1 MVYKRSVVC
10 HSNNISQPRLSP
22 RAASSCISARI
33 RRLQT
38 VYSFCVCVNMFES
51 SAAIVLELVH
61 EQLRAPHQL
70 IVLGSYADVLAT
82 LQQNHDESLWVVRIL
97 AIQYSLLTVEVR
109 SAAESSQANVSRVRI
124 IAATLH
130 LSGKVIG

>member
-1 MVYKRSVVC
+1 
-10 HSNNISQPRLSP
+10 
-22 RAASSCISARI
+22 
-33 RRLQT
+33 
-38 VYSFCVCVNMFES
+38 MFES